1 MRLSEKLQNYQE
13 VPEDQLWGRIEANL
27 GSPESHSAN
36 KSIQPIYTVFKLAA
50 VFLFIAVVL
59 LGISINFKN
68 YDNQLFVSNHS
79 TPIKLEELGVN
90 TDPYYDTKHIEALK
104 KAYAYVK

>member
-1 MRLSEKLQNYQE
+1 MKLSEKLQNFQE
-13 VPEDQLWGRIEANL
+13 APEDQLWDRIEANL
-27 GSPESHSAN
+27 GLSENQVTN
-36 KSIQPIYTVFKLAA
+36 KSIQPIFTVFKLAA
-50 VFLFIAVVL
+50 IFLFIAVVL
-59 LGISINFKN
+59 LGISINFKS